1 MKELTVFKCIKHSRY
16 RQRHGVTAPVYTS
29 AYKSRVFKCEL
40 AKLDVSRY
48 TTARVEVKEGIL
60 MSCFRNSM
68 LFGQLGEIIKALGLG
83 SSLKVVLPNTREES
97 AVP

>member
-1 MKELTVFKCIKHSRY
+1 MLTNQGFS
-16 RQRHGVTAPVYTS
+16 Q
-29 AYKSRVFKCEL
+29 CEL

-48 TTARVEVKEGIL
+48 TTTRVEVKEGIL
-60 MSCFRNSM
+60 TSCFRNSM
-68 LFGQLGEIIKALGLG
+68 LFGQLDEIIKALGLG